1 MRTANSWIATGLVVV
16 LVGMAGRPAYAE
28 EPSIV
33 APVATPLSPRYLPQ
47 TLAPARAGRRHECT
61 RPVRPRPSRGA
72 RPGQHASLDLARR
85 SEPCMWAGI
94 VVGALIVVAVLTI
107 PRD

>member
-16 LVGMAGRPAYAE
+16 LVGMAGRPAHAE
-28 EPSIV
+28 GPSIGS
-33 APVATPLSPRYLPQ
+33 PATPLSPRYLPQ
-47 TLAPARAGRRHECT
+47 SLAPVEPGVTRVHATGRHEQVAVPGPVT
-61 RPVRPRPSRGA
+61 RIAGSRPSLRA
-72 RPGQHASLDLARR
+72 V
-85 SEPCMWAGI
+85 MWAGI